1 MRPVEAVVPGAQGRI
16 LAVLVETSAE
26 LNLRTIA
33 RLSRVSVAQASRVLP
48 GIVELGIVE
57 RRDVPPSAL
66 FRYVPENVAAR
77 ALSALADA
85 RHTVLRELE
94 DGAGRLEPPPVS
106 IIVFGSFARGDA
118 NRESDL
124 DVLLVRPS
132 RIEEEDA
139 KWRGAVDQ
147 WVDDASSLTG
157 NRVEVLEATEEEAQR
172 LLRSRKQLALD
183 IRRDGVVVH
192 GLSIDELQRR
202 RSA

>member
-1 MRPVEAVVPGAQGRI
+1 MPGAQGRI

-33 RLSRVSVAQASRVLP
+33 RLSRVSVAHASRVLP
-48 GIVELGIVE
+48 GLVELGIVE

-66 FRYVPENVAAR
+66 FRYVRENVAAR

-85 RHTVLRELE
+85 RHKVLLELE
-94 DGAGRLEPPPVS
+94 ENAGSLEPRPVS

-118 NRESDL
+118 DRESDL

-139 KWRGAVDQ
+139 RWRRAVDQ
-147 WVDDASSLTG
+147 WVDDARRLTG
-157 NRVEVLEATEEEAQR
+157 NRVEVLEATEQEAQR
-172 LLRSRKQLALD
+172 LLRSRKQIALD